1 MTLHPFKIT
10 IMIRNKHIQTLTAIL
25 LMAILF
31 SSCASRKRFVYWN
44 NIEEGVEYPITNMH
58 NPKVNQNDQLSI
70 VVTCK
75 NPALAA
81 PFNAQEGLVRVG
93 DSGEISNVVGNT
105 SKGYRVDNEG
115 DIDFPVLGKVHVEG
129 LTLDQ
134 VQDTIRS
141 LIVAGKYIDDPQVNV
156 DLISFRYTIIGAV
169 GGNGVQT
176 AENGR
181 ITLLEAIADA
191 GDVTNRARLDR
202 VTVLREVE
210 GVRKQYVVDLRDR
223 ALFDS
228 PAYHLQQN
236 DIVYVEPKYRKKD
249 KEDHTLQYLTLLL
262 SVASSATSIIYWYK
276 HW

>member
-1 MTLHPFKIT
+1 MTKT
-10 IMIRNKHIQTLTAIL
+10 KHIQPLIAIL
-25 LMAILF
+25 LMAVLL

-44 NIEEGVEYPITNMH
+44 NIEEGVEYPITNTH
-58 NPKVNQNDQLSI
+58 NPTVNQNDQLSI

-93 DSGEISNVVGNT
+93 DGGEISNVVGNT
-105 SKGYRVDNEG
+105 SKGYRVDTEG

-134 VQDTIRS
+134 VQDTIRN
-141 LIVAGKYIDDPQVNV
+141 LIVKGQYIDDPQVNV
-156 DLISFRYTIIGAV
+156 DLVSFRYTMIGAV
-169 GGNGVQT
+169 GGNGVKT

-181 ITLLEAIADA
+181 VTLLEAIADA
-191 GDVTNRARLDR
+191 GDVTNRALLDR
-202 VTVLREVE
+202 VTVLREEE

-228 PAYHLQQN
+228 PVYHLQQN
-236 DIVYVEPKYRKKD
+236 DIVYVEPKYRKRDTED
-249 KEDHTLQYLTLLL
+249 KSIQYLTLLL
-262 SVASSATSIIYWYK
+262 SIVSSATSIIYWYK